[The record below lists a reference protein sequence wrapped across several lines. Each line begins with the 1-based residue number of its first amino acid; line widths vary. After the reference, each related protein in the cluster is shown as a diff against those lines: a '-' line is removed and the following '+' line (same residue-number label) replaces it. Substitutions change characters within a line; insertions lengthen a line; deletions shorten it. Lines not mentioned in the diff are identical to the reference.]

1 VGEDAVANSRGDRRD
16 FILVLLQLLG
26 GSSGGFLDDSCR
38 AVSACSAI
46 SELACSFLMYLGVLL
61 WLFATLAHLACGQ
74 LQVFF
79 VRNIQL

>member
-1 VGEDAVANSRGDRRD
+1 
-16 FILVLLQLLG
+16 
-26 GSSGGFLDDSCR
+26 
-38 AVSACSAI
+38 
-46 SELACSFLMYLGVLL
+46 LMYLGVLL